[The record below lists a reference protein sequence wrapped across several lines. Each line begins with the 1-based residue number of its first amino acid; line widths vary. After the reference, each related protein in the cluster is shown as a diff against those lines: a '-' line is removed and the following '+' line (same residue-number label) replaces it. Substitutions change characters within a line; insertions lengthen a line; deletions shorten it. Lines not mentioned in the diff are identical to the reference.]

1 MEVIKMDNK
10 KWNLYVLRYNYSGN
24 YYVGTTP
31 DFDNRMSIHWR
42 RTSVNNNLPIWSK
55 ENKSINGFKYYWF
68 KINNKGVEQGEAEGC
83 ENDLAEIL
91 VNELRKLNKD
101 VHVGNGKFVDTEEI
115 RWIEIEI
122 KGSENNFNEI
132 DEKITSYLKQLK
144 FLEYKINEE
153 KTSIKCFEIG
163 SVKEYDS
170 SQCKKKWSDV
180 KLIEFSSDNKEK

>member
-1 MEVIKMDNK
+1 MKFCIRR
-10 KWNLYVLRYNYSGN
+10 LY
-24 YYVGTTP
+24 
-31 DFDNRMSIHWR
+31 
-42 RTSVNNNLPIWSK
+42 
-55 ENKSINGFKYYWF
+55 
-68 KINNKGVEQGEAEGC
+68 
-83 ENDLAEIL
+83 EI
-91 VNELRKLNKD
+91 RKLNKD

-132 DEKITSYLKQLK
+132 DEKITSYLKQLE

-170 SQCKKKWSDV
+170 SQSNEKWSDV